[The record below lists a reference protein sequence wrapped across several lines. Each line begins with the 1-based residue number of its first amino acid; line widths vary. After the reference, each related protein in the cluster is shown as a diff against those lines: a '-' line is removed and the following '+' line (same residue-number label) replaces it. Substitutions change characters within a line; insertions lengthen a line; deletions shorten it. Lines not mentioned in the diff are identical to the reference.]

1 MAALHNEWQE
11 LLFALP
17 QDGSSVYESL
27 ITDPKQEPSLTGA
40 MYLYMQATGKEGN
53 QRFIASP
60 ERSVTEVVF
69 LSGDKAMSAYNRSD
83 ALKFRDVLVSRG

>member
-1 MAALHNEWQE
+1 MAGAFVRSAAGWLI
-11 LLFALP
+11 
-17 QDGSSVYESL
+17 SL
-27 ITDPKQEPSLTGA
+27 RRPDNRPKQESSLTGA